1 MRQRNNGQSEA
12 EKLQNRFT
20 SYLVTAVNRRRK
32 DYMNQRSRRI
42 CMESYLEDEAWYLEF
57 DKQLHSNLPLLL
69 QLENDAL
76 VSALKQ
82 ITERE
87 RHVFLSH
94 VLEDKGFEELATEL
108 GITYKGAAAVYYRAL
123 QKIKKKIGEDRDG
136 FHGTAEAGKDRK

>member
-1 MRQRNNGQSEA
+1 
-12 EKLQNRFT
+12 
-20 SYLVTAVNRRRK
+20 
-32 DYMNQRSRRI
+32 
-42 CMESYLEDEAWYLEF
+42 MESYLEDEAWYLEF

-82 ITERE
+82 ITEQGTARFF
-87 RHVFLSH
+87 FLMSWRT
-94 VLEDKGFEELATEL
+94 KGFEELATEL